1 MRAQISRISATTHI
15 SPGNFF
21 LFDAD
26 EDDEMD
32 ARDTFAV
39 NEEFEPI
46 SVQELVDESLSRWV
60 HHVQFILPQ
69 VGVKWLVLLTEYG
82 KGVNNTNR
90 AAVRGTTHWRN
101 RTISLRTTM
110 TMTIR
115 RSRTNRPQRTVPL
128 SSPPSQRTRVG
139 VNLCV

>member
-69 VGVKWLVLLTEYG
+69 VGVKWRVCRLFHQQNMERVLII
-82 KGVNNTNR
+82 
-90 AAVRGTTHWRN
+90 
-101 RTISLRTTM
+101 RTGPLYVVQPTGET
-110 TMTIR
+110 R
-115 RSRTNRPQRTVPL
+115 RSV
-128 SSPPSQRTRVG
+128 
-139 VNLCV
+139 